1 MAAILD
7 FICKSWK
14 YKFLLSLG
22 SSSTK
27 KTYLATKTTILS
39 KLFHVLW
46 QFSRFSFKMA
56 AILDLPRLGVC
67 RGVPTLFL
75 TFFLKSYINWQLCRG
90 YPDKTD
96 SNIGP
101 YYITSSMTKVKA
113 LVLVFISNTTEIL
126 QHWLF
131 LSSTSTD
138 FGLHCLVNSK

>member
-14 YKFLLSLG
+14 YKFFVVFRFILHQ
-22 SSSTK
+22 K
-27 KTYLATKTTILS
+27 KIYLATKTTILS

-67 RGVPTLFL
+67 RGVPTLFKL
-75 TFFLKSYINWQLCRG
+75 FFHKSYINWQLCRG
-90 YPDKTD
+90 YPDKTG

-101 YYITSSMTKVKA
+101 YYERGLVIIDNHGMWHIILVYFHPTKTMGITKIH
-113 LVLVFISNTTEIL
+113 FE
-126 QHWLF
+126 H
-131 LSSTSTD
+131 
-138 FGLHCLVNSK
+138 